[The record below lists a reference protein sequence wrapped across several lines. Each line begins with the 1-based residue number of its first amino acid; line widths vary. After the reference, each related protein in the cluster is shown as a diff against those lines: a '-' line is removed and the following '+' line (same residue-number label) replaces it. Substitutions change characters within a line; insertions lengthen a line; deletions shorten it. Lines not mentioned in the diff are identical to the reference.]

1 MSCQATA
8 ATKTTIATMMGICI
22 CAWNSCF
29 YFYIGTLTFY
39 KNANNQ
45 CAYVEAKQQ
54 WERQTQ
60 RTNIKIVMSGGGGDE
75 NNNCDNDGNLHLC
88 KNPCFYFLA
97 H

>member
-1 MSCQATA
+1 MSCQVTA

-29 YFYIGTLTFY
+29 NIYIGTLTFY
-39 KNANNQ
+39 KNANSQ

-60 RTNIKIVMSGGGGDE
+60 RTNIKIVMSGDGGDE
-75 NNNCDNDGNLHLC
+75 NNNYDNDGNLYLC
-88 KNPCFYFLA
+88 MELLF
-97 H
+97 